1 MRKLYH
7 SPHMEV
13 SVPWSLAC
21 ILCSSDLTDDGG
33 IPDLIDDEI
42 DWNV

>member
-7 SPHMEV
+7 SPYMEV
-13 SVPWSLAC
+13 SGPWSLAC
-21 ILCSSDLTDDGG
+21 MLCSSDLTDDGG

>member
-1 MRKLYH
+1 MLRRYL
-7 SPHMEV
+7 SPRMEV
-13 SVPWSLAC
+13 SVPWSLAGM
-21 ILCSSDLTDDGG
+21 LCSSDLTDDGG

>member
-7 SPHMEV
+7 SPSMEV
-13 SVPWSLAC
+13 SVPRSLAC
-21 ILCSSDLTDDGG
+21 MLCSSGLTDDGG

>member
-13 SVPWSLAC
+13 SVPRSLAC
-21 ILCSSDLTDDGG
+21 MLCSSDLTDDGG